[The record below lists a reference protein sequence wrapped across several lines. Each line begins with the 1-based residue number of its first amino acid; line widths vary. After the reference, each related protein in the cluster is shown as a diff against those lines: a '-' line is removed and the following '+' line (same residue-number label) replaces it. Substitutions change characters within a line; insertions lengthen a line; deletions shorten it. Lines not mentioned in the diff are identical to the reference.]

1 MYLSISIIFL
11 TLSDSL
17 YCCNSIKQSFAFFMI
32 IIPSHFFLSSV
43 SLCAICCSA
52 KSLLQRP
59 MSSKSLMNNWK
70 CFIPELQKSARNNYK
85 QTSSEV
91 SHINPIP
98 ALYNLFFRQRR
109 KQRDLGC
116 QLLQWKGDRCF
127 VFHRFFFCLL
137 CSFWQLGLFTTIRST
152 VSQACNFTRY
162 S

>member
-1 MYLSISIIFL
+1 
-11 TLSDSL
+11 
-17 YCCNSIKQSFAFFMI
+17 MI

-52 KSLLQRP
+52 KSPLWRP

-85 QTSSEV
+85 QTSSVV
-91 SHINPIP
+91 SPINPIP
-98 ALYNLFFRQRR
+98 ALCNLFFRWRR

-116 QLLQWKGDRCF
+116 QLLQHKGDRCF
-127 VFHRFFFCLL
+127 IFHHFFFCLL
-137 CSFWQLGLFTTIRST
+137 CSFWQLGLLTTIRST